1 MEEFDLENMGGTSI
15 SDLKK
20 REVNSEPVELY
31 VSESDKLPKF
41 SYDIDN
47 KIKPKKTKKKSINMN
62 NFVRDLETNLENL
75 SKKPTQYD
83 IVNTNNNISS
93 INLKGNIN
101 NEKSGGSRTF
111 YEQCIE
117 FKYLDIIFS
126 ILLFL
131 LLNNKLSIE
140 IIYKIPYIN
149 SIDSPYPNLL
159 IRSIIFGLLIFL
171 IKKYYL

>member
-1 MEEFDLENMGGTSI
+1 MEEFDLESMGGTSV

-20 REVNSEPVELY
+20 RESNI
-31 VSESDKLPKF
+31 SESDKLPKF

-75 SKKPTQYD
+75 SKKPIQYD
-83 IVNTNNNISS
+83 NINS

-101 NEKSGGSRTF
+101 NEKSSTF

-140 IIYKIPYIN
+140 TIYKIPY
-149 SIDSPYPNLL
+149 IDSPYPNLI
-159 IRSIIFGLLIFL
+159 IRSIIFGLLLFL

>member
-31 VSESDKLPKF
+31 ISESDKLPKF

-75 SKKPTQYD
+75 SKKPSQYD
-83 IVNTNNNISS
+83 NISS

-140 IIYKIPYIN
+140 IIYKIPYI
-149 SIDSPYPNLL
+149 DSPYPNLL